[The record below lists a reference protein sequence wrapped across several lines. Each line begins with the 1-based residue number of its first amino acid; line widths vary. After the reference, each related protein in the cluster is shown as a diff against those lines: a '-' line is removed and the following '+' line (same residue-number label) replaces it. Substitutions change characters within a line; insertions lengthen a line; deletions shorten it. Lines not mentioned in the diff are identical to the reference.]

1 LRRFYELE
9 IATGELGKERRTGF
23 GDERV
28 PVAEEVLQ
36 FQLGHGAI
44 EVGEGGIGAVMEE
57 VRHAWRW

>member
-1 LRRFYELE
+1 M
-9 IATGELGKERRTGF
+9 GF

-36 FQLGHGAI
+36 FLLRHEAI

-57 VRHAWRW
+57 VRHVWRW